1 MKHPLS
7 AQTVQIETLIA
18 NLSRSVE
25 LLNVDIATE
34 EERARVK
41 AVSEPAYPI
50 IARQLRAHRD
60 NLNVTIA
67 ALKKRLEAS
76 ETMVPWLSWRLVV
89 RGSRSADP
97 ERALLLVT
105 KSVSG
110 CAGRGP
116 SSAALGTPRL
126 TPGSLARRSAIPAQ
140 GPLCALAIEIPRLR

>member
-50 IARQLRAHRD
+50 IARQLRARRD

-89 RGSRSADP
+89 RGSRSADQ
-97 ERALLLVT
+97 
-105 KSVSG
+105 
-110 CAGRGP
+110 
-116 SSAALGTPRL
+116 SA
-126 TPGSLARRSAIPAQ
+126 RS
-140 GPLCALAIEIPRLR
+140 CW